1 MPFEKMDISLDISGM
16 DEAKTLLRNLP
27 EASRKVTRLVMG
39 RMPRV
44 VRSTLLKETVSRYT
58 IERGRVEETLGV
70 YRSPEGLGATVTS
83 KGRPRAL
90 SYFETDPG
98 VDSGPPFR
106 HPAGGV
112 FARVKKGEGGRIPH
126 AFLAEMS
133 SGHVGVFLR
142 KGRSPFPIA
151 QKIGPSVPQM
161 AGNPEVVE
169 AIQDR
174 VERILDRDLLRM
186 VQAALR

>member
-1 MPFEKMDISLDISGM
+1 MPSERVDISLDVSGM
-16 DEAKTLLRNLP
+16 AEAERLLRNLP
-27 EASRKVTRLVMG
+27 EVSREVVRTVIR
-39 RMPRV
+39 RMPGV
-44 VRSTLLKETVSRYT
+44 VRPTLLKETVSRYA

-70 YRSPEGLGATVTS
+70 YRSPEGLRAAVTS

-90 SYFETDPG
+90 SYFETDPS

-112 FARVKKGEGGRIPH
+112 FARVKKGGGKRIPH
-126 AFLAEMS
+126 AFLARMR

-142 KGRSPFPIA
+142 KEKSPLPVE